1 MWKKKNKLTPIQIN
15 KNEDNGAQLKVEEL
29 RIKNGRNKEKE
40 KDKRRESNTRR
51 KCIPMSKQHVSATW
65 GKGRKI

>member
-1 MWKKKNKLTPIQIN
+1 MLKKKKKLTTMQRN

-29 RIKNGRNKEKE
+29 RKKNGKNKA

-51 KCIPMSKQHVSATW
+51 K
-65 GKGRKI
+65 